1 VSIGTLL
8 AFVIVCA
15 GIIVLRMRQPHLA
28 RPFRTPFVPLVPI
41 LGIVVCGAMM
51 AALPFDTWLRL
62 IIWMAIGLLIYFFYG
77 RSHSKVQARLQ
88 LMGDD

>member
-1 VSIGTLL
+1 MSVSRRAFL
-8 AFVIVCA
+8 ATA
-15 GIIVLRMRQPHLA
+15 ASG
-28 RPFRTPFVPLVPI
+28 
-41 LGIVVCGAMM
+41 G
-51 AALPFDTWLRL
+51 AALVIGFHLYGRLDAEPSLPAPVHGNPFDTWLRL